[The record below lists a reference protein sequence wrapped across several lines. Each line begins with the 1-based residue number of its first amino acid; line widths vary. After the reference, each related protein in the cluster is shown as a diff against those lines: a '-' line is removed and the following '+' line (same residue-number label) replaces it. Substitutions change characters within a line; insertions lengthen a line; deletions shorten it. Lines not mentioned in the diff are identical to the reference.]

1 VSVLYALTLV
11 GGLGERLRPFTN
23 NLPKAMVPING
34 RPIIEYQVRWMRS
47 QGITDVV
54 FLTGY
59 MGDKIEEHFGDGS
72 SFGIVAHYS
81 NEDTPLGRGGAIR
94 KGMSIIPSDQNPVL
108 VTNGDNIT
116 DLELDVLQARHQETG
131 ALATMT
137 LTRYPSQYGVVEVG
151 DGYLVEGFVEKGLL
165 PVWINTG
172 IYLFD
177 REIEP
182 MLPEIGDHE
191 DSTFPALAGM
201 KRLAALPT
209 DALWLTV
216 DSAKDLREAS
226 EKLADWKP

>member
-1 VSVLYALTLV
+1 LTLV
-11 GGLGERLRPFTN
+11 GGRGERLKPYTDS
-23 NLPKAMVPING
+23 LPKAMVPVNG
-34 RPIIEYQVRWMRS
+34 RPIIEYQVHWMRS
-47 QGITDVV
+47 QGVTDIV

-59 MGDKIEEHFGDGS
+59 MGDKIKAYFGDGS
-72 SFGIVAHYS
+72 DFGVVAHYS
-81 NEDTPLGRGGAIR
+81 NEDVPLGRGGAIR
-94 KGMSIIPSDQNPVL
+94 KGMAVVPPDENPVL

-116 DLELDVLQARHQETG
+116 DLELNELQNRHLETN

-137 LTRYPSQYGVVEVG
+137 LTRYPSQYGVVDVG
-151 DGYLVEGFVEKGLL
+151 EGHLVEGFVEKGLL

-177 REIEP
+177 REIEQ
-182 MLPEIGDHE
+182 MLPEVGDHE
-191 DSTFPALAGM
+191 DSTFPALARM

-216 DSAKDLREAS
+216 DSAKDLREAG